1 MGEKRKI
8 DKSTKVQLR
17 SELMHMDT
25 VFIFPTLSK
34 YVPSLSLSLSRWFIN
49 YFFYFI
55 KLVILTKDRHRE
67 RKTLI
72 STFRRSFF
80 LYFAPNPI

>member
-1 MGEKRKI
+1 MSILLELREARQWERKERKI

-34 YVPSLSLSLSRWFIN
+34 YVPSLSLSLS
-49 YFFYFI
+49 
-55 KLVILTKDRHRE
+55 LVGL
-67 RKTLI
+67 
-72 STFRRSFF
+72 
-80 LYFAPNPI
+80 

>member
-1 MGEKRKI
+1 MSILLELREARQWERKERKI

-49 YFFYFI
+49 YLFI
-55 KLVILTKDRHRE
+55 L
-67 RKTLI
+67 
-72 STFRRSFF
+72 
-80 LYFAPNPI
+80 